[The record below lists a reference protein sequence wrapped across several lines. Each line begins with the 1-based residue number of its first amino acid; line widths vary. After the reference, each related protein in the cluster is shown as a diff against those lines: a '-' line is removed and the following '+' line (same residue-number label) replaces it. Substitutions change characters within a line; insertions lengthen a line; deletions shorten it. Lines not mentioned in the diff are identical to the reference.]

1 MAERTIAPPD
11 HVSTTTKLRVLLADD
26 HEIVRKGARAM
37 IERRSDWQ
45 VCGEA
50 GDGRSAVALAEKLQP
65 DVAVI
70 DVGMPELNGLEA
82 TRQIKRAVPA
92 CEVLVFTGEEDSKLI
107 HDVFAAGARSYILK
121 SDISDHLIAAIEALS
136 QHKHYFT
143 TKISEVVFAHY
154 LQGKGASAAG
164 DELTPREREIVQL
177 LAEGKSNKDVAAC
190 LGISIKTAET
200 HRAAIM
206 AKLQMKSF
214 ADLVRYAI
222 RNKIVTG

>member
-1 MAERTIAPPD
+1 MTDAEIAPEGRQRP
-11 HVSTTTKLRVLLADD
+11 VRKLRVLVADD
-26 HEIVRKGARAM
+26 HEVVRSGVRTL
-37 IERRSDWQ
+37 IERNVEWQ

-50 GDGRSAVALAEKLQP
+50 AEGRSAVSLAEKLQP

-70 DVGMPELNGLEA
+70 DVGMPELNGVEA
-82 TRQIKRAVPA
+82 TRQIKRVAPN
-92 CEVLVFTGEEDSKLI
+92 CEVLVFTGEEDDKLI

-121 SDISDHLIAAIEALS
+121 SDVSTHLIAAIEALS
-136 QHKHYFT
+136 HRRHYFT
-143 TKISEVVFAHY
+143 TKISEVVFARY
-154 LQGKGASAAG
+154 LNRAGTSTGG

-177 LAEGKSNKDVAAC
+177 LAEGKSNKEVAGA

-206 AKLQMKSF
+206 AKLRMNSF

-222 RNKIVTG
+222 RKKIVSA